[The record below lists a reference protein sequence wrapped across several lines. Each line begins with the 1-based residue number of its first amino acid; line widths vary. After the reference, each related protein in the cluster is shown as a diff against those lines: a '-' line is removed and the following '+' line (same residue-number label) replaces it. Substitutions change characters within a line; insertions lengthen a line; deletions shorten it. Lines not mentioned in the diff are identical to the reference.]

1 MLCFSVEL
9 RFRGQCSVE
18 CWSWIS
24 ADEGL
29 CWTALHGESYLR
41 SAAEYWSKTFAHSSI
56 LHSYQQDL
64 EAKVR
69 QIALREGLSSQP
81 FTSIT
86 ISNHSPHSVSTVT
99 ITLPY
104 HCYWGI
110 GQVGPD
116 HETLESMSQMRL
128 QPAVISNVSGREKWR
143 REKNNIE
150 KRRKEK
156 KWLMTTKRNIV
167 QTNPRVSKRIP
178 HMDNNVT
185 SSSQI
190 LSSAASDSTF
200 GKTSH
205 LSHIH
210 VTLSPKHQSNPN
222 YLSRLSSQNTS
233 KDVPPPMMSGMTG
246 EHLQS
251 IHRISKS
258 NHARSYEHRE
268 PVQGQNAGS
277 VSAHLQARYPQTF
290 APSQRLA
297 GTSRTLFVQ
306 AGIWCT
312 FYMLLS
318 GIWCW

>member
-1 MLCFSVEL
+1 MENHTSDQLQKIDPKPLDKVPFYTP
-9 RFRGQCSVE
+9 
-18 CWSWIS
+18 I
-24 ADEGL
+24 
-29 CWTALHGESYLR
+29 
-41 SAAEYWSKTFAHSSI
+41 
-56 LHSYQQDL
+56 QQDL

-86 ISNHSPHSVSTVT
+86 ISTTRRTPSPQSPSHYH
-99 ITLPY
+99 ITATEELDS
-104 HCYWGI
+104 
-110 GQVGPD
+110 VGPD

-128 QPAVISNVSGREKWR
+128 QPAVISNVSGREKVTA
-143 REKNNIE
+143 REE
-150 KRRKEK
+150 QHREEK
-156 KWLMTTKRNIV
+156 KVEEMTDDNKENIV
-167 QTNPRVSKRIP
+167 TNDPQSIQRIP

-185 SSSQI
+185 SSNQI
-190 LSSAASDSTF
+190 LSSDASDSTF

-205 LSHIH
+205 LSHMH
-210 VTLSPKHQSNPN
+210 VTLSPKHQSNPK

-233 KDVPPPMMSGMTG
+233 KDVPPPMVSGMTD

-277 VSAHLQARYPQTF
+277 VSAHLQARYPQIF

-306 AGIWCT
+306 AGI
-312 FYMLLS
+312 
-318 GIWCW
+318 